1 MPTGRDDVRFRVKTG
16 SYGQTG
22 KMTRLTH
29 NGQPLIQINEND
41 AVDPIR
47 LGRACGS
54 TEKALVFRI
63 MGKRIRI
70 WEDWSISSLGRS

>member
-1 MPTGRDDVRFRVKTG
+1 MATGPNDVRFQGKTG
-16 SYGQTG
+16 SNWPTT

-63 MGKRIRI
+63 MWKRIRI